1 MTLSRDTL
9 LFFDATCLIAAAGSP
24 TGGSGFVLS
33 VGQAGFLKAC
43 SSPSVLV
50 EAERNITAKL
60 PVSALA
66 TYHLQLATT
75 PLLLVPIPSRRL
87 IQQHD
92 PTFGKDAHVV
102 AAARA
107 AQVAYLLT
115 LDRPL
120 IKKVQ
125 QADLSFVAP
134 TPGDFI
140 RIILPTHPDSSSI
153 R

>member
-1 MTLSRDTL
+1 MTITRDSL

-24 TGGSGFVLS
+24 SGGSGFLLS
-33 VGQAGFLKAC
+33 VCQAGFLNAF

-60 PVSALA
+60 HTSALS

-75 PLLLVPIPSRRL
+75 PIAVVSTPPKSI
-87 IQQHD
+87 IEQYDD
-92 PTFGKDAHVV
+92 PFGKDAHVV
-102 AAARA
+102 ASALAAGA
-107 AQVAYLLT
+107 PYLLT

-120 IKKVQ
+120 IQRVQ
-125 QADLSFVAP
+125 RAGLATVAL
-134 TPGDFI
+134 TPGEFI
-140 RIILPTHPDSSSI
+140 QTILPTHPDYSAI